1 MEDSR
6 FWEQIKKRNEELS
19 TINEIGR
26 ALTSSLDLKEILSII
41 MQQISFLLHPKNW
54 SLLLVDEDK
63 NELYFEIIVGDNT
76 KKIRNLRLKVGEGI
90 AGWVA
95 EHGTPVLV
103 QDVSKDTRFS
113 PKADKL
119 SQFKTKSIVCVP
131 VVSKDKTIGVIE
143 LVNYCD
149 DKEFT
154 QDDLRILSILAD
166 YTAIA
171 LENAR
176 YYELARRLIL
186 TDELTGLYNS
196 RYLHQLLNGE
206 GEDEL
211 KDLSQV
217 SMIFIDL
224 DYFKNINDKFGHL
237 IGSKTLRELGEV
249 IKGNL
254 NSTQKGIRYGGDEF
268 VIILPK
274 TDKAKAYEI
283 AKRLRSKIKEK
294 RFLTIEGLNIKL
306 TASYGIAS
314 IPEDASNYQ
323 ELIGEADKA
332 MYQVKNTFRD
342 GISLAKT
349 TWASD
354 Y

>member
-6 FWEQIKKRNEELS
+6 FWDQIKKRNEELS

-41 MQQISFLLHPKNW
+41 MQQISILLQPKNW
-54 SLLLVDEDK
+54 SLLLVDEEK
-63 NELYFEIIVGDNT
+63 NELYFEIIVGNNAQ
-76 KKIRNLRLKVGEGI
+76 KIRNLRLKVGEGI

-95 EHGTPVLV
+95 QQGTPVLV
-103 QDVSKDTRFS
+103 PDVYKDARFS

-131 VVSKDKTIGVIE
+131 VISKDKTIGVIE

-237 IGSKTLRELGEV
+237 IGSKTLRELGEI
-249 IKGNL
+249 IKENL
-254 NSTQKGIRYGGDEF
+254 NSAQKGIRYGGDEF

-283 AKRLRSKIKEK
+283 AKHLRSKIKEK
-294 RFLTIEGLNIKL
+294 RFLTIDGLNIKL
-306 TASYGIAS
+306 TASFGIAS

>member
-26 ALTSSLDLKEILSII
+26 ALTSSLDVKEILSII
-41 MQQISFLLHPKNW
+41 MQQISFLLQPKNW

-63 NELYFEIIVGDNT
+63 SELYFEIIVGDFT
-76 KKIRNLRLKVGEGI
+76 QKIRDLRLKIGEGI

-95 EHGTPVLV
+95 QHSTPVLV
-103 QDVSKDTRFS
+103 QDVSKDPRFS

-119 SQFKTKSIVCVP
+119 SEFKTKSIVCVP
-131 VVSKDKTIGVIE
+131 VISKDKTIGVIE

-211 KDLSQV
+211 RDLSQV

-249 IKGNL
+249 IKGSL
-254 NSTQKGIRYGGDEF
+254 NNTQQGIRYGGDEF

-274 TDKAKAYEI
+274 TDKAQAYEI
-283 AKRLRSKIKEK
+283 AKHLRSKIKET

-306 TASYGIAS
+306 TASFGVAS

>member
-41 MQQISFLLHPKNW
+41 MQQISFLLQPKNW

-63 NELYFEIIVGDNT
+63 KELYFEIIVGNSVN
-76 KKIRNLRLKVGEGI
+76 KIRELRLKIGEGI

-95 EHGTPVLV
+95 QHGTPVLV
-103 QDVSKDTRFS
+103 PDVYQDKRFS
-113 PKADKL
+113 PKADKF

-131 VVSKDKTIGVIE
+131 VISKDKTIGVIE

-171 LENAR
+171 LDNAR

-206 GEDEL
+206 GEEDL

-237 IGSKTLRELGEV
+237 IGSRTLRELGEV
-249 IKGNL
+249 IKSNL
-254 NSTQKGIRYGGDEF
+254 TDKQKGIRYGGDEF

-274 TDKAKAYEI
+274 TDKARAYDI
-283 AKRLRSKIKEK
+283 AKRLRSKIKET

-306 TASYGIAS
+306 TASFGVAS

>member
-26 ALTSSLDLKEILSII
+26 ALTSSLDVKEILSII
-41 MQQISFLLHPKNW
+41 MQQISFLLQPKNW

-63 NELYFEIIVGDNT
+63 NELYFEIIVGDFT
-76 KKIRNLRLKVGEGI
+76 QKIRNLRLKTGEGI

-95 EHGTPVLV
+95 QHGTPVLV
-103 QDVSKDTRFS
+103 PDVSKDMRFS

-131 VVSKDKTIGVIE
+131 VISKDKTIGVIE

-206 GEDEL
+206 GEDDL

-249 IKGNL
+249 LKGNL
-254 NSTQKGIRYGGDEF
+254 SANQKGIRYGGDEF

-274 TDKAKAYEI
+274 TDKARAYEI
-283 AKRLRSKIKEK
+283 AKDLRSKIKET

-306 TASYGIAS
+306 TASFGVAS

>member
-1 MEDSR
+1 MQDKS
-6 FWEQIKKRNEELS
+6 FWDQVRKRNEQLS

-26 ALTSSLDLKEILSII
+26 ALTSSLNVNEILTII
-41 MQQISFLLHPKNW
+41 MQQISVLLQPKNW
-54 SLLLVDEDK
+54 SLLLVDEAK
-63 NELYFEIIVGDNT
+63 GELYFEIVVGDHAD
-76 KKIRNLRLKVGEGI
+76 KIKAMKLKVGEGI

-95 EHGTPVLV
+95 EHGQPVLV
-103 QDVSKDTRFS
+103 SDVYNDPRFS
-113 PKADKL
+113 PRVDRTTK
-119 SQFKTKSIVCVP
+119 FKTKSIICVP
-131 VVSKDKTIGVIE
+131 VVSRNRTIGVIE
-143 LVNYCD
+143 LINYCD
-149 DKEFT
+149 DREFSE
-154 QDDLRILSILAD
+154 DDLRILSILAD

-171 LENAR
+171 IENAR
-176 YYELARRLIL
+176 YYDMARRLIL
-186 TDELTGLYNS
+186 TDELTGLLNS

-206 GEDEL
+206 GDEEL

-224 DYFKNINDKFGHL
+224 DYFKNINDKYGHL
-237 IGSKTLRELGEV
+237 VGSKTLRELGAVLAGMLKE
-249 IKGNL
+249 K
-254 NSTQKGIRYGGDEF
+254 QKGIRYGGDEF

-274 TDKAKAYEI
+274 ADKARAYEV
-283 AKRLRSKIKEK
+283 AKKIRTKLKET
-294 RFLTIEGLNIKL
+294 RFLTADGLNIKL
-306 TASYGIAS
+306 TASFGIAS

-349 TWASD
+349 TWVSD